1 MSLKLK
7 YFLFIG
13 LIHIVLG
20 YLTYQMVKDE
30 KIWFLVVEMGLLISL
45 FLSYLLY
52 KQLIAP
58 LQLLASGATAIEDQD
73 FQVKFLKTGSLE
85 MDRLIG
91 VYNNMIDNLRT
102 ERTHTKEQHYFMQQV
117 LNTSPSA
124 VLLLDFDNKIAF
136 ANPKAIKWFALNN
149 YEGEALESQNHPL
162 LRQLDKISLNS
173 SQTIQIDGSKQ
184 YKVERSIFVDQG
196 FNRQFLVIE
205 DISEQILEAEK
216 RAYEKV
222 IRMMAHEVN
231 NSIGAINSII
241 QTNIDYQ
248 EEMNDPLAEDLVSSL
263 RVAKDRNDRLNRF
276 MRNFADII
284 RLPLP
289 KPEWVALHPLLQD
302 TTQLMQPLA
311 NRQGT
316 QIVLQLCDLDIRSN
330 LDIKQLEQVLVNV
343 IKNAIESI
351 GENGIVQII
360 TQSKPNQLIIRDNG
374 QGISDE
380 QAEKLF
386 TPFYSNK
393 AHGQGIG
400 LTLSREILLNH
411 GFEFS
416 LRTGEDGWTAFT
428 IHL

>member
-1 MSLKLK
+1 MSLQIK

-13 LIHIVLG
+13 IIHLLLG
-20 YLTYQMVKDE
+20 YLTYQLVGEE
-30 KIWFLVVEMGLLISL
+30 KIWFLAVEMALLVSL
-45 FLSYLLY
+45 LLSYSLY
-52 KQLIAP
+52 KQFIAP
-58 LQLLASGATAIEDQD
+58 LQLLASGAAAIEDQD
-73 FQVKFLKTGSLE
+73 FQVKFLKTSSLE
-85 MDRLIG
+85 MNRLIG

-124 VLLLDFDNKIAF
+124 VFLLDFDNQIAF
-136 ANPKAIKWFALNN
+136 ANPKAIKWFNLKD
-149 YEGEALESQNHPL
+149 YQGKSFTDLPHPL
-162 LRQLDKISLNS
+162 LQQLTQTPYNNA
-173 SQTIQIDGSKQ
+173 QTIQIDGAKQ
-184 YKVERSIFVDQG
+184 YKVERSNFIDQG
-196 FNRQFLVIE
+196 FKRQFLVIE

-248 EEMNDPLAEDLVSSL
+248 EEVDDPLAEDLISSL

-289 KPEWVALHPLLQD
+289 KPEWVALPPLLQD
-302 TTQLMQPLA
+302 SVQLMQPLA

-316 QIVLQLCDLDIRSN
+316 NIALQLNDLELHAN
-330 LDIKQLEQVLVNV
+330 LDIKQFEQVLVNI
-343 IKNAIESI
+343 IKNAIEAI
-351 GENGIVQII
+351 GADGTIQII
-360 TQSKPNQLIIRDNG
+360 TQSNPKRLIIKDNG
-374 QGISDE
+374 KGISDE

-411 GFEFS
+411 AFEFS
-416 LRTGEDGWTAFT
+416 LKTEEDGWTAFT